1 MAHSLR
7 VAILYYGVS
16 VVIALVFGVLRLVTY
31 IPCAKCF
38 ICYLFDRMT
47 SVKLPEDDYFG
58 TVFGWK
64 MLQAVRY
71 SILLELNRKEQSQ
84 VKASD
89 HLVYSLDAKTKAML
103 LDYGRENRPL
113 VLNFGS
119 LTCPIFRKKLA
130 DYSRI
135 SKEFE
140 SVADFVL
147 VYIEEAHPADAWK
160 LEVRWSFDI
169 MASC

>member
-1 MAHSLR
+1 MA
-7 VAILYYGVS
+7 
-16 VVIALVFGVLRLVTY
+16 
-31 IPCAKCF
+31 
-38 ICYLFDRMT
+38 

-58 TVFGWK
+58 TEFGWK

-84 VKASD
+84 VKAPN
-89 HLVYSLDAKTKAML
+89 HLVYSLDAKTQAML
-103 LDYGRENRPL
+103 LDYERKNRPL

-119 LTCPIFRKKLA
+119 LTCPVFRRKLA

-140 SVADFVL
+140 NVADFVL
-147 VYIEEAHPADAWK
+147 VYIEEAHSADA
-160 LEVRWSFDI
+160 
-169 MASC
+169 